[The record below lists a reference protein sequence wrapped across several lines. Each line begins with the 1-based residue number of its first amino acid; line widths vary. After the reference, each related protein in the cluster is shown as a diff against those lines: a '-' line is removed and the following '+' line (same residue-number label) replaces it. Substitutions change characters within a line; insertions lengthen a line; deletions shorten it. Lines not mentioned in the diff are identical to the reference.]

1 MRPAAAVCAVL
12 VMVVLAQTGPAAQA
26 EEEPPRFSVSA
37 AVGVLRPS
45 DVSFRE
51 LYGGSHVPVT
61 VQLECRLW
69 PRLALF
75 GGGQFLGADGR
86 TIAEGAQVGDESF
99 PLRFTTSSIR
109 VGALVLMPKRRWTV
123 FAGGGASYSTYHED
137 WTGTQVSASG
147 KTYGFLAQAG
157 VRYVLTGPVSLSGGV
172 EYTYVPAHSSDAS
185 SGGTIDLGGLGVSLG
200 VGVGF

>member
-12 VMVVLAQTGPAAQA
+12 VMVVLAQAGLAAQA

-69 PRLALF
+69 SRLAVF
-75 GGGQFLGADGR
+75 GGVQLLGADGR
-86 TIAEGAQVGDESF
+86 TIAEEAEAGDEDF
-99 PLRFTTSSIR
+99 QLRFTTSSIR
-109 VGALVLMPKRRWTV
+109 VGALVLMPKRKWTV
-123 FAGGGASYSTYHED
+123 YAGGGASYSTYHEE
-137 WTGTQVSASG
+137 WTGAQISASG
-147 KTYGFLAQAG
+147 KAYGFVAQAG
-157 VRYVLTGPVSLSGGV
+157 ARYVLTGPIFLSGGV
-172 EYTYVPAHSSDAS
+172 EYTYAPADSDAS
-185 SGGTIDLGGLGVSLG
+185 SEGTTNLGGLGVSLG
-200 VGVGF
+200 AGIRF